1 VDKCLAFPAD
11 LASAVLDSSA
21 CRAHLWAR
29 PPALSET
36 AIDRAGQTSLAGIA
50 MQKRRKVE
58 ATKLLQEAKKLD
70 KQQMLTDQIK
80 MMQQQLKKI

>member
-1 VDKCLAFPAD
+1 MQFGLTMSYDIAMAKL
-11 LASAVLDSSA
+11 
-21 CRAHLWAR
+21 
-29 PPALSET
+29 
-36 AIDRAGQTSLAGIA
+36 SLAGIA